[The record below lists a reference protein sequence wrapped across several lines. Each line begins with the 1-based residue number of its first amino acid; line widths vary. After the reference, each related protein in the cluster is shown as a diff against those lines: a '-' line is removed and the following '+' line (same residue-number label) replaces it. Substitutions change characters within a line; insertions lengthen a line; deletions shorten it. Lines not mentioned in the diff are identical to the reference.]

1 MEARHNFLAS
11 SDGSGHPNQK
21 LPRHTVAGFAADA
34 RQAASHFLT
43 ANGHEYGETRPLR
56 RAEQFAKS
64 IVSHADVIIEYTD
77 IGSSASSSSQAD
89 KYYWQV
95 ASQDLIQ
102 NSPYFRALLDPN
114 KFAEGRQFMQQRAGH
129 GQRSTHE
136 VKEEEH
142 GQSDIASGACLQR
155 SLPTISLSSDRFLS
169 RLGADA
175 IELFLRILSYSS
187 LEDDEKQGFDAE
199 LRVQPTSLIARLLET
214 GDALNSPHVV
224 REALQ
229 RSKYGYGKGKI
240 SLSKFDIPLLKINED
255 RIRQSIFIARFLDDA
270 HVFQVLTH
278 ALIVGGSRYW
288 INGIE
293 SHVPTSPWSY
303 LPDGIEGKERYHPF
317 RSFVGST
324 GKPE

>member
-1 MEARHNFLAS
+1 MEARHDFLAS
-11 SDGSGHPNQK
+11 SDGTGDPNQS
-21 LPRHTVAGFAADA
+21 LPRRTVAGSAANS
-34 RQAASHFLT
+34 RQAGGYFPT

-56 RAEQFAKS
+56 PAAQYAKS
-64 IVSHADVIIEYTD
+64 IVNHGDVIIEYTD
-77 IGSSASSSSQAD
+77 LGLSATSSSQAE
-89 KYYWQV
+89 KRYWQV
-95 ASQDLIQ
+95 ASEDLIQ

-114 KFAEGRQFMQQRAGH
+114 KFSEGRQFMQQRAGH

-142 GQSDIASGACLQR
+142 DQSDTANGACVQR

-187 LEDDEKQGFDAE
+187 LEEDEKQGFDAE
-199 LRVQPTSLIARLLET
+199 LRVQPTSLVARLLET

-229 RSKYGYGKGKI
+229 RSKYTYGKGKI

-255 RIRQSIFIARFLDDA
+255 RIRQSIFVARFMDDA
-270 HVFQVLTH
+270 HVFRVLTH

-303 LPDGIEGKERYHPF
+303 LPDGIEGKERYLSL
-317 RSFVGST
+317 RSIHWQA
-324 GKPE
+324 